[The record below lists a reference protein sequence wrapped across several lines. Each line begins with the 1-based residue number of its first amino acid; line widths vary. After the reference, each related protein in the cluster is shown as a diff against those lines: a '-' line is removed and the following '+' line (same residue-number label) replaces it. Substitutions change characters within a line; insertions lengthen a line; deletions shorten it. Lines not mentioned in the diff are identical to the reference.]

1 MDLVVATDVQRVA
14 AAHDRSGGR
23 RSGQAVSR
31 ELRRHLEAC
40 RLVPTHTQG
49 KEGRTAAEFGGER
62 EDGVPLR
69 EPLVLEG
76 VLREGGAAFCGVVER
91 AVLPEAVKEVSATKV

>member
-1 MDLVVATDVQRVA
+1 MNHVATAGIQRVA
-14 AAHDRSGGR
+14 TAHDRSGGR

-40 RLVPTHTQG
+40 RLVPSHR
-49 KEGRTAAEFGGER
+49 ERGRTAAEFGGER

-76 VLREGGAAFCGVVER
+76 VLREGGAASCGVVER
-91 AVLPEAVKEVSATKV
+91 AVLPEAVKKCQR

>member
-1 MDLVVATDVQRVA
+1 MNHVATASTVA
-14 AAHDRSGGR
+14 CIAHDRSGGR
-23 RSGQAVSR
+23 RSGQAISR

-40 RLVPTHTQG
+40 RLVPTHR
-49 KEGRTAAEFGGER
+49 ERGRSAAEFGGER

-69 EPLVLEG
+69 EPLVLEC

-91 AVLPEAVKEVSATKV
+91 AELPEAVRKKVSAAKV